1 MRFKIGTL
9 DQLMELNES
18 LVKVDGTL
26 DATVKKV
33 EKMAKELLSQELQIE
48 LSQTQKRNNT
58 LL

>member
-58 LL
+58 LF